1 MRSRGLVPNRGGG
14 RSSRRDSLGRTTY
27 VLEGPLRFVD
37 RGAARAALLVEGGNA
52 CGRRFVGETVT
63 LDLRDARMTVGDRNM
78 DGAISAADL
87 LAGERV
93 IVSVRLTRELA
104 ALPALLRVR
113 RLTACEP
120 LAGT

>member
-14 RSSRRDSLGRTTY
+14 RARRRDPAGRATY

-37 RGAARAALLVEGGNA
+37 RHGARAALLVEDGNV

-63 LDLRDARMTVGDRNM
+63 LDLAGARIGAADRNA
-78 DGAISAADL
+78 DGSISPADL

-93 IVSVRLTRELA
+93 VATLRLPRRLD
-104 ALPALLRVR
+104 ALPELLAVR
-113 RLTACEP
+113 RLTACVTSVE
-120 LAGT
+120 A